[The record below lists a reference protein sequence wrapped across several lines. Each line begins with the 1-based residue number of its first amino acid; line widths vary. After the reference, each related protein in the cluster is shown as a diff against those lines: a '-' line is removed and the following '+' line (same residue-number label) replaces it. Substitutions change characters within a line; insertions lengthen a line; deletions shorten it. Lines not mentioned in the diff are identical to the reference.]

1 MNKLEINMLDF
12 FKGIFTFWDSKVI
25 IMILEG
31 IRDTLYMTL
40 GSTIVGYL
48 LGLPLGIVLYVTSAK
63 GLRPN
68 PFIYRTGDFICN
80 IIRSIPFL
88 ILLILLIPFTRLIV
102 GKSYGSTA
110 TIVPLVI
117 CAAPYI
123 ARVVEASLN
132 EVDTGVIEAAKAMGA
147 SNLQIIFK
155 VLLVEAK
162 TSLFTGFTITTG
174 LLLGYSAM
182 SGTVGGGGLGDIA
195 VRYGYY
201 RWKTDIMIVTVLLL
215 IVIFQIIQN
224 LGTYASKRIDHRKH

>member
-1 MNKLEINMLDF
+1 MLDII
-12 FKGIFTFWDSKVI
+12 KGIFTFWDSKVI

-201 RWKTDIMIVTVLLL
+201 RWKTDIMIVTVVLL

>member
-1 MNKLEINMLDF
+1 MLDF

-63 GLRPN
+63 GLKPN

-201 RWKTDIMIVTVLLL
+201 RWKTDIMIVTVVLL